1 MSIYRVNCVRIDS
14 KDKFAF
20 RLVTDATDVDIIE
33 SQAKSDA
40 LEQQAEVVSISEEH
54 DFSMN
59 FAETLAYVS
68 DQIWNIRHPER
79 PPLGWESEYLAK
91 KMLEWLSEEEHM
103 KSLIREVDIIEE
115 YALPLEWNDELEP
128 MIKFLKESLTGLG
141 TYFESDSDDIRE
153 QIISRFSS
161 KYSE

>member
-91 KMLEWLSEEEHM
+91 KMLDWLSEEDHM
-103 KSLIREVDIIEE
+103 KSLIMEVDIIEE

-141 TYFESDSDDIRE
+141 TYFESDSDD
-153 QIISRFSS
+153 
-161 KYSE
+161 